1 MVAILLAYLIIIS
14 FLIAEGR
21 ARKGHD
27 AKSLEQTSFDR
38 GSTKRIGLAFL
49 AAVVALLAAPVLNY
63 LRLGRIAVNS
73 VFAWT
78 GVLAAMGGIALRFW
92 ANHILGEFYTR
103 RLRVAGEQQIIQQ
116 GPYRVIRHP
125 GYLGV
130 MLMWTG
136 AVLATNNWVAIV
148 VVVVGMM
155 TAYPYRIRTEEEMM
169 HQAYGREYEDYQART
184 WKLVPFV
191 Y

>member
-1 MVAILLAYLIIIS
+1 MVALLLAYIIIIS
-14 FLIAEGR
+14 FLLAEGR
-21 ARKGHD
+21 ARKGHE

-49 AAVVALLAAPVLNY
+49 AAVVALLAAPLLNY
-63 LRLGRIAVNS
+63 FHLGRIAVNS
-73 VFAWT
+73 VFAWA
-78 GVLAAMGGIALRFW
+78 GVVTAMGGIALRFW
-92 ANHILGEFYTR
+92 ANHILGVFYTR
-103 RLRVAGEQQIIQQ
+103 RLRVAGGQHIIQQ

-130 MLMWTG
+130 ILTWTG
-136 AVLATNNWVAIV
+136 AAFATNNWVAV
-148 VVVVGMM
+148 VVAVVGMM
-155 TAYPYRIRTEEEMM
+155 AAYPYRIRTEEEMM
-169 HQAYGREYEDYQART
+169 RVTYGREYEDFQART